1 MRRTFAFLGIA
12 LILEGCA
19 VPPVAEPDHGAPQGC
34 GAGRLAGWVGQPVTA
49 LDEQYL
55 PSTVRIL
62 APGTPVTEDFSPS
75 RLNVDVDAAGTI
87 TGFHCG

>member
-1 MRRTFAFLGIA
+1 MRRTIAFLGIA
-12 LILEGCA
+12 VILAGCA
-19 VPPVAEPDHGAPQGC
+19 APPVAEPDHGAPQGC
-34 GAGRLAGWVGQPVTA
+34 GAGRLAGWVGQPVAA

>member
-1 MRRTFAFLGIA
+1 MIHTIAFLGFA
-12 LILEGCA
+12 LILAGCA
-19 VPPVAEPDHGAPQGC
+19 APPVDEPDHGAPQGC
-34 GAGRLAGWVGQPVTA
+34 GAGRLAGWVGQPVAA

-62 APGTPVTEDFSPS
+62 APGTPVTEDFSPN

>member
-1 MRRTFAFLGIA
+1 M
-12 LILEGCA
+12 
-19 VPPVAEPDHGAPQGC
+19 
-34 GAGRLAGWVGQPVTA
+34 AGWVGQPVAA

-55 PSTVRIL
+55 PSTIRIL
-62 APGTPVTEDFSPS
+62 RPGTPVTEDFSPS

>member
-1 MRRTFAFLGIA
+1 MIHTIAFLGFA
-12 LILEGCA
+12 LILAGCA
-19 VPPVAEPDHGAPQGC
+19 APPVAEPDHGAPQGC